1 MLSLSV
7 KRTACTF
14 TGAEAD
20 AAACFSHGRRFSLLP
35 PSPKAFPLDGSA
47 VLNDRPVACQIR
59 GPTDPQGDRWRG
71 EAVTDEVSLVPHPAA
86 ASGAISRHGASVS
99 FVSDGPISSNSGR
112 NGGKNA
118 GRNCVSALPQ
128 RAMPVRCRPRF
139 PSRNR
144 RFPDRCRSPDCAS
157 TAFRCRCLLL
167 RQKLFV
173 LPCRRLRNN
182 YILCPTGTPTF
193 AAARRQRRD
202 LIIAKNDQRTS
213 PYPRCCQR
221 QRRKRYK
228 RSLNRQCYPLHFMRE
243 CIPPNLHDPQ
253 RAKGSLDRRS
263 KRLSFPHFFLRR
275 KKCGRRRPPPRQG
288 ETDSPP
294 GRRTPPRAKGSLN
307 RRSKWFSLVTF
318 FLQKKKVTRAGARN
332 SPSRARRRKKRDGL
346 RRLFLYLISCPCG
359 SATPAPAPARIS
371 ASCSPPPAC
380 RSGCPARST
389 SRTQTWPR

>member
-1 MLSLSV
+1 MGE
-7 KRTACTF
+7 RTP
-14 TGAEAD
+14 AET
-20 AAACFSHGRRFSLLP
+20 
-35 PSPKAFPLDGSA
+35 AFLHF
-47 VLNDRPVACQIR
+47 L
-59 GPTDPQGDRWRG
+59 
-71 EAVTDEVSLVPHPAA
+71 
-86 ASGAISRHGASVS
+86 
-99 FVSDGPISSNSGR
+99 
-112 NGGKNA
+112 
-118 GRNCVSALPQ
+118 SAL
-128 RAMPVRCRPRF
+128 RLFAVVRF

-202 LIIAKNDQRTS
+202 LIIANASSAPDPTLA
-213 PYPRCCQR
+213 PRQR

-253 RAKGSLDRRS
+253 RAKGSL
-263 KRLSFPHFFLRR
+263 
-275 KKCGRRRPPPRQG
+275 
-288 ETDSPP
+288 
-294 GRRTPPRAKGSLN
+294 N
-307 RRSKWFSLVTF
+307 RRFEWFSLVTF

-371 ASCSPPPAC
+371 VSCSPPPAC

>member
-1 MLSLSV
+1 MPEHE
-7 KRTACTF
+7 T
-14 TGAEAD
+14 
-20 AAACFSHGRRFSLLP
+20 
-35 PSPKAFPLDGSA
+35 
-47 VLNDRPVACQIR
+47 
-59 GPTDPQGDRWRG
+59 
-71 EAVTDEVSLVPHPAA
+71 PHPAPA
-86 ASGAISRHGASVS
+86 GAT
-99 FVSDGPISSNSGR
+99 
-112 NGGKNA
+112 
-118 GRNCVSALPQ
+118 
-128 RAMPVRCRPRF
+128 PVRCRPRF

-202 LIIAKNDQRTS
+202 LIIANPVEANTPTVAGQAVAEASAPVNAGTVLLTDSDDRCTPPASTHCQIRT
-213 PYPRCCQR
+213 CC
-221 QRRKRYK
+221 
-228 RSLNRQCYPLHFMRE
+228 P
-243 CIPPNLHDPQ
+243 
-253 RAKGSLDRRS
+253 RAKGSLD
-263 KRLSFPHFFLRR
+263 
-275 KKCGRRRPPPRQG
+275 
-288 ETDSPP
+288 
-294 GRRTPPRAKGSLN
+294 

-332 SPSRARRRKKRDGL
+332 SPSRARRRKKRDGP

-380 RSGCPARST
+380 RSECPARST